1 VAVLDGGAEGF
12 ATGTLELRIPT
23 DDAAVVRRVKAVAA
37 TRPLHDLDRNK
48 TSYEGDWWGRYDLL
62 SLGIAAIDQ
71 VALSMGI
78 SAGLS
83 YDETVSYIASQASR
97 QAADAPAE
105 QHGKVA
111 ERVVSALL
119 VAPFEVVYH
128 VHDGGTV
135 ARRAHSFRL
144 LYEQWA
150 AGETVYLRASE
161 EAINVLVDALDL
173 DVESAQIAAEAQ
185 MRVLVERGALDS
197 AVQIARRARYQS
209 VQYLERIRAITR
221 DTLTN
226 PDAFDWAHEVPA
238 LLDAALDHV
247 AGRIDAE
254 IELRRAVEEQ
264 RDAAYDPNVRRK
276 ANELVDILHDCQLRH
291 TELQRHLLGA
301 RGQLRVGQDE
311 RFRRSVTAV
320 RRSDLERDLILPLLA
335 APAKTVTPF
344 ADHLLARA
352 SALATPFM
360 ARISTLVEEL
370 LEPPVASED
379 GEAVPEPEF
388 DESDVVLWWEPYWD
402 VAESI
407 VDTVEAPTPLSDLLA
422 RARAA
427 ASNLASPDGAALE
440 PAALVAAVTH
450 IMYARLA
457 TPFVGLSGRQALVCA
472 LPTGAPLDDPMV
484 IADDLVAV
492 PIVIDTPSTPADDL
506 TLTAIGSDGGGA
518 R

>member
-1 VAVLDGGAEGF
+1 VLDGDAEGLG
-12 ATGTLELRIPT
+12 TGTLEFRIPT

-48 TSYEGDWWGRYDLL
+48 TSYEGDWWGAYDLV

-83 YDETVSYIASQASR
+83 YDETVSYVAAQARR
-97 QAADAPAE
+97 QVPDRTAE
-105 QHGKVA
+105 QYAKVS
-111 ERVVSALL
+111 ERVLSALL

-128 VHDGGTV
+128 VHDGGGV
-135 ARRAHSFRL
+135 GRRTHSFRL

-150 AGETVYLRASE
+150 ANEIVNLRASE

-173 DVESAQIAAEAQ
+173 DVESAQIAAEVQ

-226 PDAFDWAHEVPA
+226 PDAFDWANDVPA
-238 LLDAALDHV
+238 LLDAALAHV
-247 AGRIDAE
+247 AARIEAE
-254 IELRRAVEEQ
+254 IELRGAVEEQ
-264 RDAAYDPNVRRK
+264 RDAAYEPNVRRK

-311 RFRRSVTAV
+311 RFRRAVTAV
-320 RRSDLERDLILPLLA
+320 SRFDLERDLIMPLLL
-335 APAKTVTPF
+335 APATSVTAF
-344 ADHLLARA
+344 ADQLLTRV

-360 ARISTLVEEL
+360 ARLSTLIEEL
-370 LEPPVASED
+370 LEPPTAGDD

-402 VAESI
+402 AADSI
-407 VDTVEAPTPLSDLLA
+407 VDSVAEPTALSDLLA
-422 RARAA
+422 RARATA
-427 ASNLASPDGAALE
+427 AHLTGPDGEPLE
-440 PAALVAAVTH
+440 DAPLVAAVTH
-450 IMYARLA
+450 IAHERLTA
-457 TPFVGLSGRQALVCA
+457 AFVGVTGRHALVCA

-484 IADDLVAV
+484 AADDLVVV
-492 PIVIDTPSTPADDL
+492 PIVIDTTPA
-506 TLTAIGSDGGGA
+506 IGELALAASAADEGGS